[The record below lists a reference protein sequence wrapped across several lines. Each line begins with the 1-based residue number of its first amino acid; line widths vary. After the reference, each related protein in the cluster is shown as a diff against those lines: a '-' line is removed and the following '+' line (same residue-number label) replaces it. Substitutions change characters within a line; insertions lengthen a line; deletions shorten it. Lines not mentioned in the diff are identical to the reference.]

1 MSECKYFFNDAQVT
15 LEEYNELMA
24 GSKVD
29 VPAKFHMTKPIE
41 LLTEKVVKEVT
52 KMPKK
57 VVTNVSSG
65 KSKIEQA
72 IEIVNELK
80 GSLTKDQLI
89 THLQHKLGY
98 ITKGNATIYYN
109 KAIERGALWPVL
121 AIK

>member
-1 MSECKYFFNDAQVT
+1 MSEWKYFFNDVQVT
-15 LEEYNELMA
+15 EAEYKVLMSE
-24 GSKVD
+24 SKVD

-41 LLTEKVVKEVT
+41 LLTEKTVSPVK

-57 VVTNVSSG
+57 VVTKVSSG

-80 GSLTKDQLI
+80 GTLTKDQLI
-89 THLQHKLGY
+89 TQLQLKLGD

-109 KAIERGALWPVL
+109 KAIVRGA
-121 AIK
+121 K

>member
-1 MSECKYFFNDAQVT
+1 MSEWKYFFNDAQVT
-15 LEEYNELMA
+15 EDEYKDLMS

-29 VPAKFHMTKPIE
+29 VPAKFHITKPIE
-41 LLTEKVVKEVT
+41 YVTEKTVSPVK

-57 VVTNVSSG
+57 VVTKVSSG

-89 THLQHKLGY
+89 TQLQLKLGD

-109 KAIERGALWPVL
+109 KVIVRGA
-121 AIK
+121 K

>member
-15 LEEYNELMA
+15 EAEYKELMS
-24 GSKVD
+24 GSRVD

-41 LLTEKVVKEVT
+41 YVTEKSVKEVT

-57 VVTNVSSG
+57 VVTKVSTG

-80 GSLTKDQLI
+80 GTLTKDQLI
-89 THLQHKLGY
+89 TQLQLKLGD

-109 KAIERGALWPVL
+109 KAIVRGA
-121 AIK
+121 K